1 MTYIFSLQR
10 LDHYVHHLHVCHRLI
25 MLLWKYTR
33 KLNEKLF
40 KFNYLTLLAR
50 LSRNLTAVCWSVL
63 CMIYITLDKTK
74 KKKLTSLNQRFFQRG
89 GEGAMT
95 SRWEIIVGCIDP
107 TLKQTGKYLRPVFK
121 DKGRRTCTLVPDT
134 LACLR
139 DSVPPL
145 TYPLSEREKNLR

>member
-40 KFNYLTLLAR
+40 RFNYLTLLAR

-63 CMIYITLDKTK
+63 CMIYITLEKNQQEK
-74 KKKLTSLNQRFFQRG
+74 ENRNSITSVSSKG
-89 GEGAMT
+89 VGEGAMT

-107 TLKQTGKYLRPVFK
+107 TLKQTGKYLRPIFK
-121 DKGRRTCTLVPDT
+121 DKGGDHALWCRTNWHGLWIE
-134 LACLR
+134 LL
-139 DSVPPL
+139 L
-145 TYPLSEREKNLR
+145 